1 MGVITGDDQLNQL
14 ARERAADKSGYIET
28 CRTAFKTPS
37 GDGCYCTHHPD
48 DPAHG
53 KDCYDLFKALSKG
66 SFEVNQEGIS
76 TQWTQ
81 TN

>member
-28 CRTAFKTPS
+28 CRTAFMHGWDAAMLLQTPS
-37 GDGCYCTHHPD
+37 GDGCYCAHHPD

-53 KDCYDLFKALSKG
+53 RDCYDLFKALTGK
-66 SFEVNQEGIS
+66 
-76 TQWTQ
+76 
-81 TN
+81 